1 MHYIPFFQN
10 GICILVFVPSRGAS
24 LINLKRGS
32 WFLALVRMQLKSKI
46 YCFMLL
52 KDQKYNLHTGFFNA
66 IVERF
71 RNIFPKFFF
80 TQHFGISHYPTNVNC
95 LWHANLICFLFFL
108 FFKKKTLWRNFQL
121 FKGFCFCFS
130 LFTRE
135 YVMRKML
142 MIEFFLIH
150 ILTNSFTFWFN
161 VKKLFFLFQVRET
174 IFFVEF
180 FFLWMIEKKHVFH
193 SFTITLTTD
202 CIVDHFMY
210 NA

>member
-1 MHYIPFFQN
+1 MTWYLLDLHYIPFFSKWHLHF
-10 GICILVFVPSRGAS
+10 GFVPRRGAS

-80 TQHFGISHYPTNVNC
+80 TQHFGISHYPTNVYC

-121 FKGFCFCFS
+121 FKDFGF
-130 LFTRE
+130 L
-135 YVMRKML
+135 
-142 MIEFFLIH
+142 FLILQDSMSCVKCWWWKFSDSYLDKFIH
-150 ILTNSFTFWFN
+150 FLT
-161 VKKLFFLFQVRET
+161 
-174 IFFVEF
+174 
-180 FFLWMIEKKHVFH
+180 
-193 SFTITLTTD
+193 
-202 CIVDHFMY
+202 
-210 NA
+210 